1 MAKTKTRDEVMSE
14 AYWTPK
20 EKEDLSSRYS
30 TSLIKENCN
39 QEEMKDKSLPSDAYI
54 VTYKIGDAVRNDL
67 VRCHGKVN
75 IFDMY
80 YDKFG
85 AGSIVSIEYA
95 WNCKSKD
102 MGFTSTKQTKEKSEE
117 KLMKEEQLRNQ
128 INDIIEG
135 EIQLGINEFLE
146 EKQRKE
152 SDQGLGFVTS
162 EEAKKLKV
170 KVFKDEVDKIMKQ
183 YKKIKKKEKSNI
195 SQVKKLG
202 LVDKHGRPLNG

>member
-1 MAKTKTRDEVMSE
+1 
-14 AYWTPK
+14 
-20 EKEDLSSRYS
+20 
-30 TSLIKENCN
+30 
-39 QEEMKDKSLPSDAYI
+39 
-54 VTYKIGDAVRNDL
+54 
-67 VRCHGKVN
+67 
-75 IFDMY
+75 
-80 YDKFG
+80 
-85 AGSIVSIEYA
+85 
-95 WNCKSKD
+95 
-102 MGFTSTKQTKEKSEE
+102 MGHSSTKQTKEESQE

-152 SDQGLGFVTS
+152 SDQGMGFVTS
-162 EEAKKLKV
+162 EEAKQLKV